1 MSAFSYIIQSILQ
14 YATKKELDNDPEF
27 KNLMDKYSSNFKK
40 MSSELDDLIKQRDS
54 LIKKYK

>member
-27 KNLMDKYSSNFKK
+27 KNLMDKYSSNFKQ
-40 MSSELDDLIKQRDS
+40 MSTELDDLIKQRDK

>member
-1 MSAFSYIIQSILQ
+1 MSSFSYIIQSILQ

-27 KNLMDKYSSNFKK
+27 KILMDKYSSNFKQ
-40 MSSELDDLIKQRDS
+40 MSIELDDLIKQRDK